1 MSSSAVA
8 SPGAGPAIT
17 VERVSKCYQVYAK
30 PRDRLAQALF
40 GARRTYYR
48 EFWALRDV
56 SFEVPRGET
65 MGIVG
70 RNGSGKSTLLQVIC
84 GTVSPTTGS
93 ARVQGRVAALLE
105 LGSGF
110 NPDMTGRE
118 NVYMNGAIL
127 GLERAEIDHRFD
139 AIAAFSEIAAF
150 LDQPIKTYSSGMTL
164 RLAFAVAIN
173 VDAEVLVVDEALA
186 VGDARFQLKCAK
198 AMDRL
203 RDAGKTLL
211 FVSHD
216 PGAVKRLC
224 SEAILLDGGRM
235 LLRAAPNSVLNVY
248 SKLLSSD
255 RGPEAVATDI
265 AHIEEGRARPGAA
278 PSEAQTRAK
287 AESDGRAAMLLDADR
302 QHTPVTGDEFAY
314 GGELGRIES
323 ILVTNE
329 AGSPATTFTTG
340 AHARV
345 DILLAVGDKPLAD
358 TIYAIMLKD
367 SRGVDVY
374 GTNTYF
380 QHATTPEMPAGSRF
394 RVSFDLAMNL
404 MAGTYFLSV
413 GWTYFEEALLKV
425 VHRRYDAVSL
435 TVLPEDRS
443 IGVANCFAT
452 IDFERVE

>member
-1 MSSSAVA
+1 VSAI
-8 SPGAGPAIT
+8 S
-17 VERVSKCYQVYAK
+17 VEGVSKCYQVYAR
-30 PRDRLAQALF
+30 PRDRLAQALL
-40 GARRTYYR
+40 GSRRTLYR

-65 MGIVG
+65 LGIVG

-84 GTVSPTTGS
+84 GTVAPTQGV
-93 ARVQGRVAALLE
+93 ARVEGRVAALLE

-127 GLERAEIDHRFD
+127 GLEEREIDARFD
-139 AIAAFSEIAAF
+139 AIVAFSEIAAF

-173 VDAEVLVVDEALA
+173 VDADVLVIDEALA

-216 PGAVKRLC
+216 PSAIKRLC
-224 SEAILLDGGRM
+224 SEAIVLEAGRM
-235 LLRAAPNSVLNVY
+235 LLRAIPNAALNIY
-248 SKLLSSD
+248 SKLLASD
-255 RGPEAVATDI
+255 RGAEAVAEDI
-265 AHIEEGRARPGAA
+265 AALERRRAAGDSPQGPGAA
-278 PSEAQTRAK
+278 AK
-287 AESDGRAAMLLDADR
+287 PREERDERTVRLLEGER
-302 QHTPVTGDEFAY
+302 EPTPITGDEFSY

-323 ILVTNE
+323 IAVADLE
-329 AGSPATTFTTG
+329 GQPCTTFTTG
-340 AHARV
+340 ARARV
-345 DILLAVGDKPLAD
+345 DLVLAVGAQPLAD
-358 TIYAIMLKD
+358 TIYALVIKD
-367 SRGVDVY
+367 ARGVDVY

-380 QHATTPEMPAGSRF
+380 QGKATPEMPAGSRF
-394 RVSFDLAMNL
+394 RVSFDLALNV
-404 MAGTYFLSV
+404 MAGTYFLSL
-413 GWTYFEEALLKV
+413 GWTYFEGGDLRV
-425 VHRRYDAVSL
+425 VHRRYDAVTL

-443 IGVANCFAT
+443 IGVANCFAA
-452 IDFERVE
+452 IEFERVA